1 MAKKSILINAQ
12 DISKVIVTAT
22 FEVDI
27 MDNLDAGMSIVKDIL
42 DYILSKANMEEE
54 AVDMAIEATIKEKK

>member
-1 MAKKSILINAQ
+1 MAKKDVLINAQ
-12 DISKVIVTAT
+12 DINKVVVTAT

-27 MDNLDAGMSIVKDIL
+27 MDNLDAGMATIKDVL
-42 DYILSKANMEEE
+42 DYILSKANMEED